1 MCLKTLKR
9 QYKITIFQTLLRAN
23 TVQKIKFSIKDFFS
37 KCEKILYG
45 NIHFLYNETLLLPI
59 FLTKLFGTNFMK

>member
-23 TVQKIKFSIKDFFS
+23 TVQKIKFSIKDS
-37 KCEKILYG
+37 SVNVTKAAG
-45 NIHFLYNETLLLPI
+45 NCG
-59 FLTKLFGTNFMK
+59 FGRIY

>member
-1 MCLKTLKR
+1 MWPNPQETADLVVFT
-9 QYKITIFQTLLRAN
+9 
-23 TVQKIKFSIKDFFS
+23 
-37 KCEKILYG
+37 EKILNG